1 MANPYEMFET
11 SEELEQQGIVL
22 DYGDFRIR
30 IAHAGGSNKKYGKTL
45 TRRLRPF
52 EKQIAAGT
60 ADDEVLSKIIREV
73 FCETV
78 VLGFEVKAEK
88 GYVEGVP
95 AKDGKVNPYNSA
107 EVNRIFTELP
117 KLYQDVKKQAE
128 DFALFRVVE
137 EEETIKN

>member
-52 EKQIAAGT
+52 EKQISAGT

-88 GYVEGVP
+88 GYVDGVP
-95 AKDGKVNPYNSA
+95 TKDGKVNPYNSG
-107 EVNRIFTELP
+107 EVNRLFIELP

-137 EEETIKN
+137 EEETVKN